1 MVSRIKEISME
12 QLELKTYTK
21 QELGIILGIP
31 VDAHFARRIKTLL
44 NNCGYKYTY
53 GKTITI
59 TYQPT
64 TAIERFQEFVL
75 RGLELDIRFNVYG
88 FACFLD
94 ALITDIDFTAMPWA
108 ERVKVLKEDYEVE
121 IDERTLRR
129 WYTKLVDKN
138 LVSKSPESAG
148 FWMTIIADGE
158 THRHKVEQDDEEW
171 KAYWTRFYEL
181 VKSGEEHPKQVV
193 NKEFGCNF
201 FGSKS
206 IELNACN
213 DFINLKELIEIIGAV
228 IRK

>member
-1 MVSRIKEISME
+1 ME
-12 QLELKTYTK
+12 QLELRTYTK
-21 QELGIILGIP
+21 QELGIILEIP
-31 VDAHFARRIKTLL
+31 IDTNFARKTKTLL
-44 NNCGYKYTY
+44 DKWGYKYKY
-53 GKTITI
+53 GKTVEI
-59 TYQPT
+59 TYKPT
-64 TAIERFQEFVL
+64 TEAERLTEFVARYL
-75 RGLELDIRFNVYG
+75 NIDAYNIYG

-121 IDERTLRR
+121 IPERTLQY
-129 WYTKLVDKN
+129 WYKKLVDKN
-138 LVSKSPESAG
+138 LISKSPESVG

-158 THRHKVEQDDEEW
+158 THRHKIEQNDEEW

-193 NKEFGCNF
+193 NKEFGCNY

-213 DFINLKELIEIIGAV
+213 DYMDLKELTEMIGAV
-228 IRK
+228 VRE

>member
-1 MVSRIKEISME
+1 ME
-12 QLELKTYTK
+12 QLELRTYTK
-21 QELGIILGIP
+21 QELSAFLEISI
-31 VDAHFARRIKTLL
+31 DDNFARKVKTLL
-44 NNCGYKYTY
+44 DKWGYKYKY
-53 GKTITI
+53 GKTVEI
-59 TYQPT
+59 TYKPT
-64 TAIERFQEFVL
+64 TAAERLTEFVSRYL
-75 RGLELDIRFNVYG
+75 NIDAYNIYG

-138 LVSKSPESAG
+138 LISKSPESTG

-158 THRHKVEQDDEEW
+158 THRHRIEQDDEEW

-181 VKSGEEHPKQVV
+181 IKSGEEHPKQVV
-193 NKEFGCNF
+193 NKEFGCNY

-213 DFINLKELIEIIGAV
+213 DFMDLKELTDIVADT
-228 IRK
+228 IRG

>member
-1 MVSRIKEISME
+1 ME
-12 QLELKTYTK
+12 QLELRTYTK
-21 QELGIILGIP
+21 QELSIFLGIP
-31 VDAHFARRIKTLL
+31 IDDNFARKTKTLL
-44 NNCGYKYTY
+44 DNWGYKYKY
-53 GKTITI
+53 GKTVEII
-59 TYQPT
+59 YKPT
-64 TAIERFQEFVL
+64 TAAERLTEFVSRYL
-75 RGLELDIRFNVYG
+75 NIDAYNIYG

-121 IDERTLRR
+121 IPERTLRY

-138 LVSKSPESAG
+138 LISKSPESTG

-158 THRHKVEQDDEEW
+158 THRHRIEQDDEEW

-193 NKEFGCNF
+193 NKEFGCNY

-213 DFINLKELIEIIGAV
+213 DFMDLKELTEIVANT
-228 IRK
+228 IRG

>member
-1 MVSRIKEISME
+1 ME
-12 QLELKTYTK
+12 QLELRAYTK
-21 QELGIILGIP
+21 QELSAFLGISI
-31 VDAHFARRIKTLL
+31 DDNFARKAKTLL
-44 NNCGYKYTY
+44 DKWGYKYKY
-53 GKTITI
+53 GKTVEII
-59 TYQPT
+59 YKPT
-64 TAIERFQEFVL
+64 TAAERLTEFVSRYL
-75 RGLELDIRFNVYG
+75 NIDAYNIYG

-138 LVSKSPESAG
+138 LISKSPESTG

-158 THRHKVEQDDEEW
+158 THRHRIEQDDEEL

-181 VKSGEEHPKQVV
+181 IKSGEEHPKQVV

-213 DFINLKELIEIIGAV
+213 DFMDLKELTDIVADT
-228 IRK
+228 IRG

>member
-1 MVSRIKEISME
+1 ME
-12 QLELKTYTK
+12 QLELRTYKK

-44 NNCGYKYTY
+44 DKLGYKYNY
-53 GKTITI
+53 GKTVEI
-59 TYQPT
+59 TYKPT
-64 TAIERFQEFVL
+64 TAAERLTEFVARYL
-75 RGLELDIRFNVYG
+75 NIDAYNIYG

-121 IDERTLRR
+121 IPERTLQY

-138 LVSKSPESAG
+138 LVSKSPESTG
-148 FWMTIIADGE
+148 FWMTIRADGE
-158 THRHKVEQDDEEW
+158 THRHRIEQDDEEW

-181 VKSGEEHPKQVV
+181 IKSGEEHPKQVV

-206 IELNACN
+206 VELNACN
-213 DFINLKELIEIIGAV
+213 DFIDLKELIEIVGEV

>member
-1 MVSRIKEISME
+1 ME
-12 QLELKTYTK
+12 QLELRTYTK
-21 QELGIILGIP
+21 QELGIILDIP
-31 VDAHFARRIKTLL
+31 VDTHFARKVKTLL
-44 NNCGYKYTY
+44 DNWGYKYKY
-53 GKTITI
+53 GKTVEII
-59 TYQPT
+59 YKPT

-108 ERVKVLKEDYEVE
+108 ERVKVLKEDYKVE
-121 IDERTLRR
+121 IDERTLKR

-138 LVSKSPESAG
+138 LVSKSPESVG

-158 THRHKVEQDDEEW
+158 THRHKIEQDDEEW

-206 IELNACN
+206 VELNACN
-213 DFINLKELIEIIGAV
+213 DFMDLKKLTDIIADTVRG
-228 IRK
+228 

>member
-1 MVSRIKEISME
+1 ME

-21 QELGIILGIP
+21 QELGMLLGIP
-31 VDAHFARRIKTLL
+31 VDAHFARRIKSLL
-44 NNCGYKYTY
+44 DKCGYKYTY
-53 GKTITI
+53 GKTIEI
-59 TYQPT
+59 TYKPT
-64 TAIERFQEFVL
+64 TATERLTEFVARYL
-75 RGLELDIRFNVYG
+75 NIDAYNIYG

-108 ERVKVLKEDYEVE
+108 ERIKVLKKDYEAE
-121 IDERTLRR
+121 IPERTLQY

-138 LVSKSPESAG
+138 LVSKSPESVG
-148 FWMTIIADGE
+148 FWMTIRADGE
-158 THRHKVEQDDEEW
+158 TFRHKIEQEDEEW

-201 FGSKS
+201 FGSKA

-213 DFINLKELIEIIGAV
+213 DFIDLKELTEIIGAV
-228 IRK
+228 VRK